1 MFTTFE
7 SETICLLYLLDICFN
22 QIEIFKP
29 ATSKEG
35 NSEVYVICLDFQSSD
50 WLQNFLKETKVFYFL
65 KIQCVLVNINIQRRL
80 EQGTFELDTQSRK
93 LNPDIHTGQFR
104 FEDQGLITSIQLSL
118 QGTITLR
125 ISTTGFIN
133 LWINKRS
140 RSSIDLDIHNSN
152 VSSSGIIS
160 IMHED

>member
-50 WLQNFLKETKVFYFL
+50 WLQNFLKETKVFIL
-65 KIQCVLVNINIQRRL
+65 KITVCPSKHKHL
-80 EQGTFELDTQSRK
+80 ETSRAG
-93 LNPDIHTGQFR
+93 NF
-104 FEDQGLITSIQLSL
+104 
-118 QGTITLR
+118 
-125 ISTTGFIN
+125 
-133 LWINKRS
+133 
-140 RSSIDLDIHNSN
+140 
-152 VSSSGIIS
+152 
-160 IMHED
+160 